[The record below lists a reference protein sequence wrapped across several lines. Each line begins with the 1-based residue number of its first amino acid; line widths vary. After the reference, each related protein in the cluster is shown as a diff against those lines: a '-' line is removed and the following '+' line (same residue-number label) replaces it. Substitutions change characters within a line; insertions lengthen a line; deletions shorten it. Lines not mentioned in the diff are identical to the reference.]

1 MEKIS
6 KRVNTWENFRKKFN
20 NLKINI
26 HQLKYALPI
35 AAVLLATSCNNK
47 EKHTPQYE
55 QAQKELEQA
64 QEMLENAEDNM
75 ENAKDYEK
83 AIKDF
88 EEAKKNLEEA
98 TKKMEEL
105 GKTLPTTP
113 DDNISDGGQ

>member
-6 KRVNTWENFRKKFN
+6 KRVNTRENFRKKLE

-35 AAVLLATSCNNK
+35 IAVLLTTSCNNK

-55 QAQKELEQA
+55 QAKKELEQA
-64 QEMLENAEDNM
+64 QEMLEKAEENM
-75 ENAKDYEK
+75 ENVKDYEE

-113 DDNISDGGQ
+113 HDNASDERQ